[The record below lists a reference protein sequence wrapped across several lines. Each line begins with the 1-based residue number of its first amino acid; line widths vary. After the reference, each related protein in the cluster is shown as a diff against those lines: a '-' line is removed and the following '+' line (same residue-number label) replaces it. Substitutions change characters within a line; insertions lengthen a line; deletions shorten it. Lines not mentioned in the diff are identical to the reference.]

1 MNRRNLTQTDTR
13 LDQLLPLAGASHA
26 DVVRYAVDIPMRY
39 AECFATLA
47 DGRTARLQEAQ
58 QFLGRTGDECGCLL
72 LFAIG
77 DRYLLL
83 SAKTG
88 RLEEL
93 DADEVPRRRFISR
106 DGSLLD
112 FHTAIESP
120 QSIPTRIPAHTI
132 PAFAGASLQAVH

>member
-1 MNRRNLTQTDTR
+1 MTRRKTTRSATR
-13 LDQLLPLAGASHA
+13 LDRLLPLAGASHA

-47 DGRTARLQEAQ
+47 DGRTARLSDAGQL
-58 QFLGRTGDECGCLL
+58 LGRTGDECDCLL

-83 SAKTG
+83 SAETG
-88 RLEEL
+88 RCEEL
-93 DADEVPRRRFISR
+93 ETAEVPRRRFIAR

-112 FHTAIESP
+112 FHTAPETSDAVEP
-120 QSIPTRIPAHTI
+120 KVSRHRI
-132 PAFAGASLQAVH
+132 PAFAGVSMQTAH

>member
-1 MNRRNLTQTDTR
+1 MNRRNLTQTAAR

-39 AECFATLA
+39 AECYATLA
-47 DGRTARLQEAQ
+47 DGRTARLQQAQ
-58 QFLGRTGDECGCLL
+58 QFLGRTGDECDCLL

-83 SAKTG
+83 SAETG

-106 DGSLLD
+106 DGSLLG
-112 FHTAIESP
+112 FHTPAESSQP
-120 QSIPTRIPAHTI
+120 IPTRIPAHAI
-132 PAFAGASLQAVH
+132 PAFAGASLHAVH

>member
-1 MNRRNLTQTDTR
+1 MNRRNPTDTATR

-47 DGRTARLQEAQ
+47 DGRTVRLQDSQ
-58 QFLGRTGDECGCLL
+58 QLLGRTGDECDCLL

-77 DRYLLL
+77 ESYLLL
-83 SAKTG
+83 SAETG
-88 RLEEL
+88 RVEEL
-93 DADEVPRRRFISR
+93 DADQVPRRRFIAR

-112 FHTAIESP
+112 FHTAIETSRP
-120 QSIPTRIPAHTI
+120 MPHTI
-132 PAFAGASLQAVH
+132 PAHRMPAYAGAALHAVH